1 MNSKVANSYTKIPA
15 DVREK
20 VDPSEPL
27 SLSRPNEKYGAIPP
41 IIHNPAAEL
50 EAVNKAYVTYGIIGF
65 SVLIGDM
72 ARGILF
78 PTMFLFI
85 LSFNG
90 SRASE
95 GYALASFSAGRV
107 LSTPIFGK
115 LADILGHRKVLI
127 LCNIILAVGCLFYTR
142 ANELYWL
149 NFAYILM
156 GIGSGSLGVTR
167 SFVAEKCE
175 RKDRTVQLSRL
186 G

>member
-1 MNSKVANSYTKIPA
+1 MNAKVANSYTKIPA

-41 IIHNPAAEL
+41 IVQSPAAE
-50 EAVNKAYVTYGIIGF
+50 VNAYVTYGIIGF

-78 PTMFLFI
+78 PTMWLFI

-115 LADILGHRKVLI
+115 FSDILGHRKVLI
-127 LCNIILAVGCLFYTR
+127 LCNIILAVGCLLYTR

-149 NFAYILM
+149 NFAYIIM

-175 RKDRTVQLSRL
+175 RKYRTVQLSRL